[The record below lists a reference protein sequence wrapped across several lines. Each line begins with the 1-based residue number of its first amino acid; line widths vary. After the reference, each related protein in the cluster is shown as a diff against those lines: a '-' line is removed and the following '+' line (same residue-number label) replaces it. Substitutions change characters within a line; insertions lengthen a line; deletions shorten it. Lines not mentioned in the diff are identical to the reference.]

1 MNTNLRKANILN
13 PLDSL
18 DDWINEVT
26 ASKTQPNPNCMSIA
40 TVDSNGCPNTRMVL
54 CKELNT
60 DEGYLTFYT
69 NYSSIKSEE
78 LENNSKCSALFHWDK
93 FGLQAR
99 LKGFVKRCSD
109 SKNDE
114 YFSTRDIGSQ
124 IAAWTSDQSK
134 EIESLEKMG
143 DSYQIIMDKFQIKSL
158 EEAKGVNIPRPDFW
172 GGYDMWIEEIELW
185 KNQKNRF
192 HDRIKFTRKISIE
205 NGNIDAEKRWD
216 SVRIQ
221 P

>member
-13 PLDSL
+13 PLDTL

-26 ASKTQPNPNCMSIA
+26 ASNTQPNPNCMSIA

-78 LENNSKCSALFHWDK
+78 LENNSKCYALFHWDK

-99 LKGFVKRCSD
+99 LKDGRVLS
-109 SKNDE
+109 NH
-114 YFSTRDIGSQ
+114 YG
-124 IAAWTSDQSK
+124 
-134 EIESLEKMG
+134 
-143 DSYQIIMDKFQIKSL
+143 
-158 EEAKGVNIPRPDFW
+158 
-172 GGYDMWIEEIELW
+172 
-185 KNQKNRF
+185 
-192 HDRIKFTRKISIE
+192 
-205 NGNIDAEKRWD
+205 
-216 SVRIQ
+216 
-221 P
+221 